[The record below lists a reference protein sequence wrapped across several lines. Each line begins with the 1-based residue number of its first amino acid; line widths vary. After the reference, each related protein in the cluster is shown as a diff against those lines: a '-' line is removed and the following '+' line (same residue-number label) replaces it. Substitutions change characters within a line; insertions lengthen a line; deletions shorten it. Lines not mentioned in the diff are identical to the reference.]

1 MIGTLV
7 RKDLLRVRRNPLRYV
22 IQLAIPICITAVIG
36 LAFAPRKDG
45 QAVAAIKVALVD
57 EDETILS
64 EFLRNGLSQGES
76 EQFIDPRLVDREEAM
91 ALIEDNEI
99 SAVVVIPEGFTRA
112 YLDAESPPPL
122 ELIKNPAQSFY
133 PAIIEEM
140 MDAAVEALNALTR
153 TFGTELRDMLD
164 MLEVEEG
171 ERVSMLAMA
180 SLLIRLEGVF
190 VAVEDYLF
198 PPLIIYEKEERLV
211 EEEEAGP
218 GFSIFSFIL
227 SGMAAMFLLFIAMI
241 AIGDDF
247 YGEMKAHTLARFR
260 TLSPGVMVFVTGK
273 VLFTLVLLMI
283 CAAVLLGGGGLI
295 FKINWQNPLPIAVL
309 CVAYGLYCTG
319 LMACAA
325 ALAGKEQKL
334 AVIGHILVFGQAF
347 VGGSMLP
354 VEQLPS
360 FLRDH
365 VSPYI
370 PLHWFTG
377 SVRAIE
383 NGVGDMSWIVSC
395 AKLSAI
401 GLILVLISV
410 FLLDRFV
417 SRGGKA

>member
-7 RKDLLRVRRNPLRYV
+7 RKDLLRVRRNPLRYL

-36 LAFAPRKDG
+36 LAFAPGKNG
-45 QAVAAIKVALVD
+45 QAVASIKIALVD

-76 EQFIDPRLVDREEAM
+76 QQFIDPRLVDREEAM

-99 SAVVVIPEGFTRA
+99 SAVVVIPEGFSRA

-140 MDAAVEALNALTR
+140 MDAAVEMLNALTR

-171 ERVSMLAMA
+171 ERVSMVAMA

-190 VAVEDYLF
+190 VTVEDYLF
-198 PPLIIYEKEERLV
+198 PPLIIYEKEERLTK
-211 EEEEAGP
+211 EDEAGP
-218 GFSIFSFIL
+218 GFNLFSFIL
-227 SGMAAMFLLFIAMI
+227 SGMVAMFMLFIAML
-241 AIGDDF
+241 AIGNDLFDEVK
-247 YGEMKAHTLARFR
+247 GHTLARFR
-260 TLSPGVMVFVTGK
+260 TLSPGVRPFVTGK
-273 VLFTLVLLMI
+273 VLFTLTMLLI
-283 CAAVLLGGGGLI
+283 CAAVILVGGGLI
-295 FKINWQNPLPIAVL
+295 FKISWQNPLQIAVL
-309 CVAYGLYCTG
+309 CLAYGLYCTG

-334 AVIGHILVFGQAF
+334 AVIGHILVFGQALA
-347 VGGSMLP
+347 GGSMIQ
-354 VEQLPS
+354 VQQLPS
-360 FLRDH
+360 ILRDH

-370 PLHWFTG
+370 PLNWFTG
-377 SVRAIE
+377 SMRTIE
-383 NGVGDMSWIVSC
+383 NGVGDMSWMVAC
-395 AKLSAI
+395 AKLTVLGA
-401 GLILVLISV
+401 ILVLLAV

-417 SRGGKA
+417 SKGGKA